1 MTDLC
6 PAPGVTETE
15 LLRLAYALERRSE
28 HPLAKA
34 VLRRAEADGLT
45 AAEVA
50 DFQALP
56 GNGLRATLDG
66 QPLCGGNADFIRTA
80 ADIPAPMQA
89 QAQALAEA
97 GKTPLFF
104 ARGEKL
110 LGIVAVADVLK
121 PDSPQAIRELQNMGI
136 RVVMITGDNARTARA
151 IGAQAAWTR

>member
-1 MTDLC
+1 M
-6 PAPGVTETE
+6 TETE

-56 GNGLRATLDG
+56 GNGLRAALDG
-66 QPLCGGNADFIRTA
+66 KPLCGGNADFIRTA
-80 ADIPAPMQA
+80 ADISAPMQA

-97 GKTPLFF
+97 GKTPLFLP
-104 ARGEKL
+104 AAGSCS
-110 LGIVAVADVLK
+110 AS
-121 PDSPQAIRELQNMGI
+121 SPWR
-136 RVVMITGDNARTARA
+136 TCSSPTARRPSVSCGIWA
-151 IGAQAAWTR
+151 SASS